1 MPRLLSAFLAALL
14 FASNARAQAAPMAS
28 AVPNAADG
36 VVVGTGDVVKVL
48 VWREKDLGGDF
59 KVNENGQLTLPLVGV
74 RAAAGMP
81 WHVLYDTLMTEYRRV
96 LKTPSVNLTLMRPV
110 YVFGE
115 VTKPGLYLADPTM
128 SLAGVVA
135 LAGGSRPEG
144 DLGKLRVVRN
154 GQTIVRDAPV
164 ESQLLQAGVQSQ
176 DQIFVDRRGWFD
188 RNSSFIAGSVLSAA
202 TIIVTLV
209 RR

>member
-1 MPRLLSAFLAALL
+1 MPRFLSALLAALL
-14 FASNARAQAAPMAS
+14 FASTARAQTAPVGS
-28 AVPNAADG
+28 AVPSAADG
-36 VVVGTGDVVKVL
+36 VIVGTGDVVKVL

-110 YVFGE
+110 FVFGE

-135 LAGGSRPEG
+135 LAGGARPEG

-154 GQTIVRDAPV
+154 GQTIVKDAPV
-164 ESQLLQAGVQSQ
+164 ESQLLQAGVRSQ

-188 RNSSFIAGSVLSAA
+188 RNSSFIAGSALSVAS
-202 TIIVTLV
+202 IIVTLV